1 MGTVK
6 IVMVDEHG
14 KDALKMRAV
23 RDQQPVQ
30 TLGSN
35 SPDEAF
41 RDRVRCRRSSRR
53 PIHLNTSLRKTASKS
68 FVNFWSRSRMRNQA
82 ERPLMGL
89 RCVTTPDR
97 M

>member
-41 RDRVRCRRSSRR
+41 RDRVRCRARLGVR
-53 PIHLNTSLRKTASKS
+53 
-68 FVNFWSRSRMRNQA
+68 
-82 ERPLMGL
+82 
-89 RCVTTPDR
+89 TT
-97 M
+97 